1 MCLAVEMEG
10 GTEKNIQMDVKP
22 ADNAI
27 QLQTRAGPKISREQ
41 GRKKPR
47 EVTVAGML
55 MMAAANTHFLG
66 EAAEVGSHESAQ
78 LLT

>member
-1 MCLAVEMEG
+1 MEG
-10 GTEKNIQMDVKP
+10 GPEKNIQMDVRP
-22 ADNAI
+22 VDNPI
-27 QLQTRAGPKISREQ
+27 QLQTRAGPRISREQ

-55 MMAAANTHFLG
+55 MMTTANAHFSG